1 MMDFNESADVAAP
14 TRPIDM
20 DSRRTEIRASLL
32 HQLESVLFTLF
43 PAGKVKRG
51 KFTIG
56 DSVGS
61 PGDSLE
67 IVLTGEKTGLWTDR
81 SSGEGGDVF
90 SVIAAHH
97 GLDVRG
103 DFARV
108 LEIAAELVG
117 RTVSRN

>member
-1 MMDFNESADVAAP
+1 MMDFNEAADAPTP

-56 DSVGS
+56 DIVGS

-67 IVLTGEKTGLWTDR
+67 IVLTGEKTCLLYTSPSPRD
-81 SSGEGGDVF
+81 
-90 SVIAAHH
+90 
-97 GLDVRG
+97 
-103 DFARV
+103 
-108 LEIAAELVG
+108 
-117 RTVSRN
+117 